1 MTAEPSA
8 LDRVLGYGGPR
19 DTPAVLGTE
28 LPGGCQRCTDLYR
41 RLEAFDDRDAN
52 SRDYIRRLVADLAA
66 AERTIRE
73 LRARYQGDAR

>member
-1 MTAEPSA
+1 VPDPTIHRDGP
-8 LDRVLGYGGPR
+8 GYR

-28 LPGGCQRCTDLYR
+28 LPGGCRRCDDLYR

-52 SRDYIRRLVADLAA
+52 SRDYIRRLVADLAT

-73 LRARYQGDAR
+73 LRARYQGGQS